1 MNLVKPID
9 FAAPAAAEAGG
20 LKFSDPDRTLG
31 GDERARVPLTRLDT
45 LWINTG
51 TLCNI
56 TCTDCYIEST
66 PKNDSLVYLKHDEV
80 AGFLHQAARLSQRPQ
95 QIGFTGGEPF
105 MNPDIMAMLSISL
118 AAGFGVLVL
127 TNAMRPM
134 QRHGAALLALHR
146 KYPGRLSLRVS
157 VDHYVAEKH
166 EHVRGPRT
174 WAPALEGIRWLASN
188 GFALSIAGRL
198 LWDESEESLRAGYAA
213 AFAANAIPV
222 DAHDPGR
229 LVLFPE
235 MDPNAEVP
243 EITEACWG
251 LLGKSPRDVMCAS
264 SRMVVKRKG
273 SDAPAVVACTLLP
286 YDPRFE
292 LGATLA
298 AAERPVALNHRH
310 CAKFC
315 VLGGAS
321 CSSSR

>member
-1 MNLVKPID
+1 MSECLPVSGEVERRKFVDPLWT
-9 FAAPAAAEAGG
+9 AKGERRAVAPFTG
-20 LKFSDPDRTLG
+20 
-31 GDERARVPLTRLDT
+31 LDT
-45 LWINTG
+45 LWFNTG

-56 TCTDCYIEST
+56 ACTDCYIEST
-66 PKNDSLVYLKHDEV
+66 PKNDSLVYLKRDEV
-80 AGFLHQAARLSQRPQ
+80 AAFLHQAASLSQRPQ
-95 QIGFTGGEPF
+95 QVGFTGGEPF
-105 MNPDIMAMLSISL
+105 MNPDIMAMLAISL
-118 AAGFGVLVL
+118 AAGFEVLVL
-127 TNAMRPM
+127 SNAMRPM
-134 QRHGAALLALHR
+134 QRHGDALIALYR
-146 KYPGRLSLRVS
+146 RYPGRLSLRVS

-198 LWDESEESLRAGYAA
+198 LWNESEESLRAGYAM

-222 DAHDPGR
+222 DAHDPER

-251 LLGKSPRDVMCAS
+251 ILGKSPHDVMCAS

-286 YDPRFE
+286 YNPQFE

-298 AAERPVALNHRH
+298 KAARPVALNHRH